1 MAPGAR
7 SNFGAP
13 MFEHE
18 VFQKQMYCTEVL
30 VTLLGLFRALIV
42 IRRPG
47 NGDPCPP
54 SLRPWLLRAATR
66 LSKSWYTALTRGIR
80 EPWAWGGAK
89 FSILP
94 NFCAT
99 LRKNELENF
108 AGRWLGFRNL
118 PKTIGKFFVNFF
130 NLVRI
135 SPPHRTPIAGVCNL
149 FLLPAA
155 LLLFIWSTAAS
166 EFEFYWWD
174 TFN

>member
-66 LSKSWYTALTRGIR
+66 LSKSWYTALTRGIQ
-80 EPWAWGGAK
+80 EPWALGGAK
-89 FSILP
+89 FSFRP

-99 LRKNELENF
+99 LRKNEQENF
-108 AGRWLGFRNL
+108 AGDGSVSESCPKIFFPEFFQSCPNL
-118 PKTIGKFFVNFF
+118 PPTSYAYSF
-130 NLVRI
+130 NAETL
-135 SPPHRTPIAGVCNL
+135 AQ
-149 FLLPAA
+149 F
-155 LLLFIWSTAAS
+155 
-166 EFEFYWWD
+166 
-174 TFN
+174 